1 MFCLQVDLFSKGK
14 PMTDSRIADLF
25 RFFGVGLPMER
36 DHLEALLPA
45 HIIERM
51 VSRHTTHFLI
61 HSMPSLFTGR

>member
-1 MFCLQVDLFSKGK
+1 MDLFSKGK

-51 VSRHTTHFLI
+51 VTSTPRTF
-61 HSMPSLFTGR
+61 

>member
-1 MFCLQVDLFSKGK
+1 
-14 PMTDSRIADLF
+14 MTDSRIADLF

-51 VSRHTTHFLI
+51 VTNTPHFLI
-61 HSMPSLFTGR
+61 HSMPSLFVG